1 MTKNVKKKKELSA
14 IDRSLST
21 MKTVSS
27 DVCLVCKQQCERGI
41 RYMERMSEP
50 GAVGY
55 GVPCILTRGK
65 AAPKK

>member
-1 MTKNVKKKKELSA
+1 MTKNVKKKKDLSA

-21 MKTVSS
+21 MKMVSS